1 MWYLIVP
8 IPDLCPFSY
17 YFYFAI
23 LGQCPHGKRDILLQA
38 EDYVACTEEYPVNF
52 INPTVVFAFYNGVT
66 PQIADALQQQK
77 VSVVGEVVPV
87 SVEIEHKLAM
97 LDLDDES
104 SDDDSIGDD
113 SVSDG
118 QVDDDVDGA
127 TIESQESRV
136 NVSGDSK
143 IIHDTQEASIGSVIK
158 QTQDNNFEGGDTKD
172 AMEIDSVSQGQEA
185 KCYSRADGGQ
195 NLQSFPSDCDKTAEY
210 PATTTN
216 INIKKEN
223 SNTKVK
229 NDVTSSEVFPQSST
243 QSSTTRPDTTGQ
255 MDFAQTQTELS
266 RENDMYPKNIQ
277 SAGISAVIPNTD
289 VRKTNMQI
297 VDSNTRCTT
306 STETENYD
314 QINKFPGMISDQ
326 TQLHESELV
335 DEFSGITS
343 SKLDNFSW
351 SGMSLH
357 EFIESELIASNY
369 VSYSKLDEIL
379 AEISTHSIDQFG
391 RVNLDVSALI
401 TLVAAVSHGQYNFI
415 FKEPILSEQAAEE
428 RVDPVL
434 PKLKKFIQGTVK
446 H

>member
-1 MWYLIVP
+1 MIVS
-8 IPDLCPFSY
+8 IPGLCPLSY
-17 YFYFAI
+17 LTSNSFI

-66 PQIADALQQQK
+66 SQIADALKQQK
-77 VSVVGEVVPV
+77 VCVVGEVVPV

-104 SDDDSIGDD
+104 SDDDSSDAD
-113 SVSDG
+113 SVSDE

-127 TIESQESRV
+127 FIESQESQV
-136 NVSGDSK
+136 NVTGNSK
-143 IIHDTQEASIGSVIK
+143 IIHDAQEASISRGIK
-158 QTQDNNFEGGDTKD
+158 QTQDNNFEGGDIKNV
-172 AMEIDSVSQGQEA
+172 MVIDSVSQGQETN
-185 KCYSRADGGQ
+185 CFSQADGDQ
-195 NLQSFPSDCDKTAEY
+195 SSHSFPSAFDKTAEY
-210 PATTTN
+210 PATTTS
-216 INIKKEN
+216 INIKKEMGDI
-223 SNTKVK
+223 KVR
-229 NDVTSSEVFPQSST
+229 NDVTSSEVCP

-255 MDFAQTQTELS
+255 MDFVQTQTELS
-266 RENDMYPKNIQ
+266 RENDTYLNNSQ
-277 SAGISAVIPNTD
+277 SAGISDVIPNTE
-289 VRKTNMQI
+289 VRRTNMQF
-297 VDSNTRCTT
+297 VDSITRCTT

-314 QINKFPGMISDQ
+314 QINKFPGVISDQ
-326 TQLHESELV
+326 TQLRHKPELV

>member
-1 MWYLIVP
+1 M
-8 IPDLCPFSY
+8 
-17 YFYFAI
+17 
-23 LGQCPHGKRDILLQA
+23 LQA

-66 PQIADALQQQK
+66 PQIADALRQQK

-104 SDDDSIGDD
+104 SDDDSIDDD
-113 SVSDG
+113 SVSDE
-118 QVDDDVDGA
+118 QVDDNTDGA
-127 TIESQESRV
+127 LIESQESRV
-136 NVSGDSK
+136 NVTDNSK
-143 IIHDTQEASIGSVIK
+143 TIRDIQEASISSGIK
-158 QTQDNNFEGGDTKD
+158 QAQDNNFEGGDTKD
-172 AMEIDSVSQGQEA
+172 AMEIDSVSQGQET
-185 KCYSRADGGQ
+185 KCFSRADGGQ
-195 NLQSFPSDCDKTAEY
+195 NSHSFPSDFDKTAEF

-223 SNTKVK
+223 SDIKVK

-243 QSSTTRPDTTGQ
+243 TRPDTTGQ
-255 MDFAQTQTELS
+255 IDSVQTQTELS
-266 RENDMYPKNIQ
+266 IEHDMYPNNSQ
-277 SAGISAVIPNTD
+277 SGISDVIPNTE
-289 VRKTNMQI
+289 VRKTNMQF
-297 VDSNTRCTT
+297 VDSITRCTT

-314 QINKFPGMISDQ
+314 QINKFPGVISDQ
-326 TQLHESELV
+326 TQLRQESELV

-446 H
+446 HWLI

>member
-1 MWYLIVP
+1 M
-8 IPDLCPFSY
+8 
-17 YFYFAI
+17 
-23 LGQCPHGKRDILLQA
+23 LQA

-66 PQIADALQQQK
+66 PQIADALRQQK

-97 LDLDDES
+97 LDLDDDS
-104 SDDDSIGDD
+104 SDDDSVDDD
-113 SVSDG
+113 SVSDE

-127 TIESQESRV
+127 FNESHESRV
-136 NVSGDSK
+136 NVTGNSK
-143 IIHDTQEASIGSVIK
+143 IIHDTQEASISSGIK
-158 QTQDNNFEGGDTKD
+158 QTRDNNFEGGDTKD
-172 AMEIDSVSQGQEA
+172 TMEIESVSQGQETT
-185 KCYSRADGGQ
+185 CFSRADGGQ
-195 NLQSFPSDCDKTAEY
+195 NSHSFPSDGDKTAEY
-210 PATTTN
+210 LATTTN
-216 INIKKEN
+216 INVKKE
-223 SNTKVK
+223 SSDIKVK
-229 NDVTSSEVFPQSST
+229 NDVTSSEVFPQSSM
-243 QSSTTRPDTTGQ
+243 TRPDTTDQ
-255 MDFAQTQTELS
+255 MEFVQTQTELS
-266 RENDMYPKNIQ
+266 RENDTYPNNSQ
-277 SAGISAVIPNTD
+277 SASISDVIPNTE
-289 VRKTNMQI
+289 VRNTNMQF
-297 VDSNTRCTT
+297 VDSITRCTT

-314 QINKFPGMISDQ
+314 KINKFPGVISDQ
-326 TQLHESELV
+326 TQLRHDQMQLQQESELV
-335 DEFSGITS
+335 DEFPGITS

-351 SGMSLH
+351 WGMSLH
-357 EFIESELIASNY
+357 EFIESELIASNF

-446 H
+446 QAPR

>member
-1 MWYLIVP
+1 M
-8 IPDLCPFSY
+8 
-17 YFYFAI
+17 
-23 LGQCPHGKRDILLQA
+23 LQA

-66 PQIADALQQQK
+66 PQIADALRQQK

-104 SDDDSIGDD
+104 SDDDSIDDD
-113 SVSDG
+113 SVSDE

-127 TIESQESRV
+127 FIESQESQV

-143 IIHDTQEASIGSVIK
+143 IIHDTQEASISGGIK
-158 QTQDNNFEGGDTKD
+158 QIQDNNFKGGDTKD
-172 AMEIDSVSQGQEA
+172 AMDIDSVSQGQET
-185 KCYSRADGGQ
+185 KGLSRADLSQ
-195 NLQSFPSDCDKTAEY
+195 NSPSFPSDCDKSAEN

-216 INIKKEN
+216 INIKREN
-223 SNTKVK
+223 IDIKVE
-229 NDVTSSEVFPQSST
+229 NNVTSSEVFPK
-243 QSSTTRPDTTGQ
+243 SSTTRPDTTGQ
-255 MDFAQTQTELS
+255 MDFVQTQTELS
-266 RENDMYPKNIQ
+266 RENDKYPNNSQ
-277 SAGISAVIPNTD
+277 SAGISDVIPNTED
-289 VRKTNMQI
+289 RKTNMQC
-297 VDSNTRCTT
+297 VDSITRFTT
-306 STETENYD
+306 SAETENYD
-314 QINKFPGMISDQ
+314 EINKFPGVISDQ
-326 TQLHESELV
+326 TQLPQESELE
-335 DEFSGITS
+335 DEFSSKTS

-446 H
+446 QASR

>member
-1 MWYLIVP
+1 M
-8 IPDLCPFSY
+8 
-17 YFYFAI
+17 
-23 LGQCPHGKRDILLQA
+23 LQA
-38 EDYVACTEEYPVNF
+38 EDYVTCTEEYPVNF

-104 SDDDSIGDD
+104 SDDDSIDDD
-113 SVSDG
+113 SVSDE

-127 TIESQESRV
+127 FIESQESQV
-136 NVSGDSK
+136 NVTGNSK
-143 IIHDTQEASIGSVIK
+143 IIHDTQKASISCGIK
-158 QTQDNNFEGGDTKD
+158 QTQDNNFKGGDTKD
-172 AMEIDSVSQGQEA
+172 AMEIDSVSQGQKT
-185 KCYSRADGGQ
+185 KCFSRADGGK
-195 NLQSFPSDCDKTAEY
+195 NSHSFPSDFDKTADY

-223 SNTKVK
+223 SDIKVK

-243 QSSTTRPDTTGQ
+243 TRPDATDQ
-255 MDFAQTQTELS
+255 MEFVQTQTELS
-266 RENDMYPKNIQ
+266 RENAMNPNKSQ
-277 SAGISAVIPNTD
+277 SAGISVLIPNTE
-289 VRKTNMQI
+289 VRKTNMQF
-297 VDSNTRCTT
+297 VDSITGFTT
-306 STETENYD
+306 GTETENYD
-314 QINKFPGMISDQ
+314 EINKFPGVISDQ
-326 TQLHESELV
+326 TQLQQESELV
-335 DEFSGITS
+335 DEISVKTS

-446 H
+446 HSI